1 MNVFK
6 IIIIIILILI
16 LLLLLELLIHKL
28 SFTGGELLNGG
39 NDLNELLNKSNEN
52 MDLIVDELTT
62 IFSTLVYSDN
72 TIITGYIVPYGN
84 IIVGDVHGSFLQLL
98 TPLILG
104 QFIRNVKIEKDETND
119 KYNIS
124 YVIIKPE
131 SRFSTAKVIY
141 LGDIPARNYS
151 CLDFD
156 FYRVLFDVKLQ
167 HNNDIIFCVG
177 NWDLVYY
184 YNIKYEKSTTL
195 ERKEFT
201 NASLLIPYLKQKNKK
216 DETTGEKLCKQIC
229 NKINDYG
236 NLIYYSKET
245 NSIFS
250 HTIIDKY
257 LAMLILSLNE
267 DGSIHGKHGEII
279 KIQLLSNMAASYG
292 VNLLIKSGDKTIGKH
307 DDLSFK
313 EAVHTINN
321 YGNGNIIIDE
331 NCITDDNVQTVVDS
345 INNFYHKYIN
355 DLNNEGNVKPNG
367 TISGVDTFFF
377 SFCFDVNYEDEDYLY
392 CNSSKIKYFVGHEV
406 ASLYF
411 SKWNVHNNVGDVH
424 KIDMEKSSCKIQKNL
439 YRCDSSCITISEKT
453 YTYPL
458 EKLNNESQTEFNNN
472 KFDTDES
479 VIDVDGEHISK
490 NTSCEF
496 TTLFL
501 QQSCDTIGMIR
512 IATNNIEGL
521 KNIN

>member
-6 IIIIIILILI
+6 ITIIIILILI

-28 SFTGGELLNGG
+28 SFNGGELLNGG
-39 NDLNELLNKSNEN
+39 YDLNELLIKSNEN
-52 MDLIVDELTT
+52 MDLIFDELTT

-72 TIITGYIVPYGN
+72 TMITGYIVPYGN

-156 FYRVLFDVKLQ
+156 FYRVLFDVKSQ

-184 YNIKYEKSTTL
+184 YNVRYEKSTTL

-201 NASLLIPYLKQKNKK
+201 NASLFIPYLKQKK
-216 DETTGEKLCKQIC
+216 DETKGKELC
-229 NKINDYG
+229 NKIDDYG

-267 DGSIHGKHGEII
+267 DGNIHGKHGEII

-292 VNLLIKSGDKTIGKH
+292 VNLLIKSGDKTIKR
-307 DDLSFK
+307 DDLTFK
-313 EAVHTINN
+313 EAVHTINSC
-321 YGNGNIIIDE
+321 GNGDIIIDE

-355 DLNNEGNVKPNG
+355 DLNDEGNAKPDG
-367 TISGVDTFFF
+367 TISGIDTFFF

-411 SKWNVHNNVGDVH
+411 SKWNVHNNVEDIH

-439 YRCDSSCITISEKT
+439 YRCDSSCITISKDT

-458 EKLNNESQTEFNNN
+458 QKLNNESQIEFKNN

-501 QQSCDTIGMIR
+501 QQSCDTVGMIR

-521 KNIN
+521 KNI

>member
-6 IIIIIILILI
+6 ITIIIILILI

-28 SFTGGELLNGG
+28 SFNAGELLSGG
-39 NDLNELLNKSNEN
+39 YDLNELLNTSNEN
-52 MDLIVDELTT
+52 IDLIADELTT
-62 IFSTLVYSDN
+62 IFNTLVYSDD
-72 TIITGYIVPYGN
+72 TTITGYIVPYGN

-104 QFIRNVKIEKDETND
+104 QFIRNVKIEKDKTNN

-124 YVIIKPE
+124 YIIIKPE
-131 SRFSTAKVIY
+131 YRFSTAKVIY

-156 FYRVLFDVKLQ
+156 FYRVLFDVKS
-167 HNNDIIFCVG
+167 HYINDIIFCVG
-177 NWDLVYY
+177 NWDLIYY
-184 YNIKYEKSTTL
+184 YKVRYEKSTTF
-195 ERKEFT
+195 EKNEFT
-201 NASLLIPYLKQKNKK
+201 NASLFIPYLKQKNN
-216 DETTGEKLCKQIC
+216 EITGEELCKQIC
-229 NKINDYG
+229 NKIDDYG

-257 LAMLILSLNE
+257 LAMLILLLNE
-267 DGSIHGKHGEII
+267 DGNIHGKHGEII
-279 KIQLLSNMAASYG
+279 KIQLLSNMAASCG
-292 VNLLIKSGDKTIGKH
+292 VNLLIKLGDKIIGKH
-307 DDLSFK
+307 DGLTFK
-313 EAVHTINN
+313 EAVHTINS
-321 YGNGNIIIDE
+321 YGNGDIIIDE

-355 DLNNEGNVKPNG
+355 DLNNEGNAKPNG

-377 SFCFDVNYEDEDYLY
+377 SFCYDVNYEDEDYLY

-411 SKWNVHNNVGDVH
+411 SKWNVHNNVENIH
-424 KIDMEKSSCKIQKNL
+424 KIDMEKSRYKIQKNL
-439 YRCDSSCITISEKT
+439 YRCDSSCITISENT
-453 YTYPL
+453 YKYPL
-458 EKLNNESQTEFNNN
+458 AELNNESKTEFENN

-501 QQSCDTIGMIR
+501 QQSCDTVGMIR

-521 KNIN
+521 KNIY

>member
-6 IIIIIILILI
+6 ITIIIILILI

-28 SFTGGELLNGG
+28 SFNGSELLNGG
-39 NDLNELLNKSNEN
+39 YDLNELLITSNEN
-52 MDLIVDELTT
+52 IDLIADELTT
-62 IFSTLVYSDN
+62 IFNTLVYSDD
-72 TIITGYIVPYGN
+72 TMITGYIVPYGN

-104 QFIRNVKIEKDETND
+104 QFIRNVKIEKDKTND

-141 LGDIPARNYS
+141 LGDIPAHNYS

-156 FYRVLFDVKLQ
+156 FYRVLFDVKS
-167 HNNDIIFCVG
+167 HYINDIIFCVG
-177 NWDLVYY
+177 NWDLIYY
-184 YNIKYEKSTTL
+184 YKVRYEKSTTF
-195 ERKEFT
+195 EKNEFT
-201 NASLLIPYLKQKNKK
+201 NASLFIPYLKQKNNK
-216 DETTGEKLCKQIC
+216 TTGEELCKQIC
-229 NKINDYG
+229 NKIDDYG

-267 DGSIHGKHGEII
+267 DGNIHGKHGEII
-279 KIQLLSNMAASYG
+279 KIQLLSNMAASCG
-292 VNLLIKSGDKTIGKH
+292 VNLLIKLGDKIIGKH
-307 DDLSFK
+307 DSLTFK
-313 EAVHTINN
+313 EAVHTINK
-321 YGNGNIIIDE
+321 YGNGDIIIDE

-355 DLNNEGNVKPNG
+355 DLNNEGNAKPNG

-377 SFCFDVNYEDEDYLY
+377 SFCYDVNYEDEDYLY

-424 KIDMEKSSCKIQKNL
+424 KIDMEKSRYKIQKNL
-439 YRCDSSCITISEKT
+439 YRCDSSCITISDDT

-458 EKLNNESQTEFNNN
+458 AELNNESKTEFENN

-479 VIDVDGEHISK
+479 VIDADGEHISK

-501 QQSCDTIGMIR
+501 QQSCDTVGMIR

-521 KNIN
+521 KNIY

>member
-6 IIIIIILILI
+6 ITIIIILILI
-16 LLLLLELLIHKL
+16 LLLLLELLIRKL
-28 SFTGGELLNGG
+28 SFNAGELLNGG
-39 NDLNELLNKSNEN
+39 YDINELLIKSNEN

-62 IFSTLVYSDN
+62 IFSTLVYSDD

-104 QFIRNVKIEKDETND
+104 QFIRNVKIEKDETNN

-131 SRFSTAKVIY
+131 YRFSTAKVIY

-156 FYRVLFDVKLQ
+156 FYRVLFNVKSQ

-177 NWDLVYY
+177 NWDLIYY
-184 YNIKYEKSTTL
+184 YNVKYEKSTTL

-201 NASLLIPYLKQKNKK
+201 NASLFIPYLKQKKEK
-216 DETTGEKLCKQIC
+216 TTGEELC
-229 NKINDYG
+229 NKIDDCG

-292 VNLLIKSGDKTIGKH
+292 VNLLIKSGDNTIKR
-307 DDLSFK
+307 DDLTFK
-313 EAVHTINN
+313 EAVHTINKC
-321 YGNGNIIIDE
+321 GNGDIIIDE

-355 DLNNEGNVKPNG
+355 DLNDEGNAKPDG
-367 TISGVDTFFF
+367 IISGIDTFFF

-411 SKWNVHNNVGDVH
+411 SKWNVHNNVEDIH

-439 YRCDSSCITISEKT
+439 YRCDSSCITISKDT

-458 EKLNNESQTEFNNN
+458 KKLNNESQTEFKNN

-501 QQSCDTIGMIR
+501 QQSCDTVGMIR

-521 KNIN
+521 KNIY

>member
-6 IIIIIILILI
+6 ITIIIILILI

-28 SFTGGELLNGG
+28 SFNGSELLNGG
-39 NDLNELLNKSNEN
+39 YDLNELLITSNEN
-52 MDLIVDELTT
+52 IDLIADELTT
-62 IFSTLVYSDN
+62 IFNTLVYSDD
-72 TIITGYIVPYGN
+72 TMITGYIVPYGN

-104 QFIRNVKIEKDETND
+104 QFIRNVKIEKDKTND

-156 FYRVLFDVKLQ
+156 FYRVLFDVKSQ

-177 NWDLVYY
+177 NWDLIYY
-184 YNIKYEKSTTL
+184 YKVRYEKSTTF
-195 ERKEFT
+195 EKNEFT
-201 NASLLIPYLKQKNKK
+201 NASLFIPYLKQKNNK
-216 DETTGEKLCKQIC
+216 TTGKELCKQIC
-229 NKINDYG
+229 NKIDDYG

-279 KIQLLSNMAASYG
+279 KIQLLSNMTASYG
-292 VNLLIKSGDKTIGKH
+292 VNLLIKSGDKTIKH
-307 DDLSFK
+307 DSLTFK
-313 EAVHTINN
+313 EAVHAINGC
-321 YGNGNIIIDE
+321 GNGDIIIDE

-355 DLNNEGNVKPNG
+355 DLNNEGNAKPNG

-377 SFCFDVNYEDEDYLY
+377 SFCYDVNYEDEDYLY

-424 KIDMEKSSCKIQKNL
+424 KIDMEKSRYKIQKNL
-439 YRCDSSCITISEKT
+439 YRCDSSCITISENT
-453 YTYPL
+453 YKYQL
-458 EKLNNESQTEFNNN
+458 AELNNESKTEFENN

-501 QQSCDTIGMIR
+501 QQSCDTVGMIR

-521 KNIN
+521 KNIY